1 MSSYIKQSPKEQLSQ
16 LFRAVEDEKGATGL
30 ADFVMDTFE
39 TLLDA
44 IEPKDVED
52 LYNQFYELFRTVKST
67 EPRISLVIFNF
78 FTIWEELQKEK
89 SNVKTIEDFKKIVL
103 SVARKIQV
111 QNEEEFQAIVKAG
124 ADSVQ
129 ENDVILVH
137 SHSCT
142 VREAL
147 AKAVSQGKKF
157 RTIIAEQEFDKTA
170 QLVEF
175 FASHDISFSVVPEY
189 MLSHMTDEVTK
200 VFFGA
205 TTLDSE
211 QRFVCDAGSYAVL
224 AEFHAE
230 HIPNFMFLT
239 TKKFSL
245 WKASSKHETFKTLQ
259 QKVYES
265 AKCNIS
271 YERVK
276 YSHDRV
282 PAELFDSIVT
292 EIGNMKP
299 AEAKELYQKRYSER
313 EKMRKEFF
321 SDDGEK

>member
-1 MSSYIKQSPKEQLSQ
+1 MSSYIKLSPKEQLSN
-16 LFRAVEDEKGATGL
+16 LFRSVEDEKGATGL
-30 ADFVMDTFE
+30 ADFVMETFE

-52 LYNQFYELFRTVKST
+52 LYAQFYELFRTVKST

-78 FTIWEELQKEK
+78 FTIWEELQREK
-89 SNVKTIEDFKKIVL
+89 SNVKTIEDFKSIVL
-103 SVARKIQV
+103 RVARKIQV
-111 QNEEEFQAIVKAG
+111 QNEEEFQAIIKTG
-124 ADSVQ
+124 ADLVQ

-142 VREAL
+142 VREVL
-147 AKAVSQGKKF
+147 AKAVNQGKKF

-175 FASHDISFSVVPEY
+175 FASNNITFSVVPEY
-189 MLSHMTDEVTK
+189 MLSHMIDEVTK

-230 HIPNFMFLT
+230 KIPNYMFIS

-245 WKASSKHETFKTLQ
+245 WKSSKKHETFKTLQ
-259 QKVYES
+259 QKVYQS
-265 AKCNIS
+265 AKCSIN

-282 PAELFDSIVT
+282 PANLFDSIVT
-292 EIGNMKP
+292 EIGAMNP
-299 AEAKELYQKRYSER
+299 VETKELYTKRYNER

-321 SDDGEK
+321 SEDVEK